1 VPAGTA
7 AGVAVH
13 ARGWGWRHGTRKA
26 WAVRGLDLRIE
37 PGERVMLLGPSGA
50 GKSTLL
56 AGLAGL
62 LDPAES
68 GGDEEGE
75 LLLAGVPARVARVQG
90 VQAGQARTGLLL
102 QDPQAQT
109 VLARCGDD
117 VAFGL
122 ENHAVPTDRIWA
134 QVAQSL
140 REVGFPYDL
149 GHSTAALSGGER
161 QRLALAGVL
170 ALRPGLLLLDEPTAM
185 LDPDGADQVRRSV
198 AEVLALTGAGCI
210 LVEHRVAPW
219 LPLIDRVVVLEPGGG
234 IRADGSPQAVFA
246 AQSETLSAAGVWVP
260 GVLVGRSRSAELN
273 TPGSTA
279 GLVAAR
285 PAGAGT
291 AAGLAAAEAGSVT
304 AVQETA
310 VQETARQGTAVQGV
324 AGPAAAG
331 PGTSGA
337 RLEAER
343 LLTAAGLAARRPG
356 QSVPAVRDL
365 DFSVTAGRALCVV
378 GPNGAGKSTLALTV
392 AGLVRPAAGSL
403 VAGPSLDAGAGPSPS
418 AWRAGELV
426 SRIGTVFQEP
436 QHQFVASTV
445 AAELAV
451 GPQRVRGPHRPD
463 PARTAAR
470 TDELL
475 ERLRLTHL
483 VRANPFT
490 LSGGEQRRLSV
501 ATVLATAP
509 KVLVLDEPTFGQD
522 ARTWVELTALLTELM
537 AEGAAI
543 MVATHDQELIA
554 ELGHPDLGAV
564 LAL

>member
-1 VPAGTA
+1 VLEPVVTA
-7 AGVAVH
+7 VTGVGVH

-50 GKSTLL
+50 GKSSLL

-75 LLLAGVPARVARVQG
+75 LLLDGVPARLARWQG
-90 VQAGQARTGLLL
+90 VRAGRPLTGLLL

-122 ENHAVPTDRIWA
+122 ENHAVPPGQIWLRVEQALA
-134 QVAQSL
+134 Q
-140 REVGFPYDL
+140 VGFPY
-149 GHSTAALSGGER
+149 GVEHSTAALSGGER

-185 LDPDGADQVRRSV
+185 LDPDGADQVRESV
-198 AEVLALTGAGCI
+198 AAVLARTGAGCL

-219 LPLIDRVVVLEPGGG
+219 LPLIDRVIVLEPGGG
-234 IRADGSPQAVFA
+234 IHADGSPEAVFA
-246 AQSETLSAAGVWVP
+246 QQSSALAAAGVWVP
-260 GVLVGRSRSAELN
+260 GVR
-273 TPGSTA
+273 
-279 GLVAAR
+279 VASAR
-285 PAGAGT
+285 PGT
-291 AAGLAAAEAGSVT
+291 ATAR
-304 AVQETA
+304 AVQ
-310 VQETARQGTAVQGV
+310 
-324 AGPAAAG
+324 
-331 PGTSGA
+331 
-337 RLEAER
+337 
-343 LLTAAGLAARRPG
+343 LTAAGLAARRPG
-356 QSVPAVRDL
+356 QVEPAVQDL
-365 DFSVTAGRALCVV
+365 DFTVTAGRALCVV
-378 GPNGAGKSTLALTV
+378 GPNGAGKSTLALTL
-392 AGLVRPAAGSL
+392 AGLVRPAAGTL
-403 VAGPSLDAGAGPSPS
+403 IAGPELAAGAGPEPIG
-418 AWRAGELV
+418 WRAGELV

-436 QHQFVASTV
+436 QHQFVAATV

-451 GPQRVRGPHRPD
+451 GPARVRGVRRPD
-463 PARTAAR
+463 SQQVAAR

-483 VRANPFT
+483 ARANPFT

-509 KVLVLDEPTFGQD
+509 RVLVLDEPTFGQD
-522 ARTWVELTALLTELM
+522 ARTWAELTALLTELL

-543 MVATHDQELIA
+543 VVATHDQELVD
-554 ELGHPDLGAV
+554 ELGHPDRGQV